1 MHYTKTYD
9 VGYRNISGEFNLSK
23 LKSSFILFV
32 FIFYYDINALTQK
45 ILYHR
50 YFSICDKTEPM
61 YILLEF
67 FKCQPYMEKTTV
79 FNADGFKWKK
89 NKTKDLIHM
98 KNWLNDW
105 HLLFGTDP
113 GYQME
118 EPTS

>member
-1 MHYTKTYD
+1 
-9 VGYRNISGEFNLSK
+9 
-23 LKSSFILFV
+23 
-32 FIFYYDINALTQK
+32 
-45 ILYHR
+45 
-50 YFSICDKTEPM
+50 
-61 YILLEF
+61 
-67 FKCQPYMEKTTV
+67 MEKTTV